1 MPAQSQQQQKLFGL
15 ALSVKRGETPRSE
28 ASDEILNIVNTMS
41 EKEIEDFAST
51 SHSGIPTKVET
62 QLRGVVREI
71 MRERVLSEAASTEAM
86 GIAAFT
92 ATRGDAVQKFID
104 NNNLDARKLFNY
116 VKGGKLADRMNF
128 VTALVGNPGNKY
140 QKMII
145 SKFRLKESVNESH
158 FKVGDNV
165 ECIKSGM
172 SGKIIGLDKAHGGED
187 EPYYSVETED
197 GKVVK
202 YAPNALKLRESVNE
216 GKDDFMAR
224 YDRTNINLKKG
235 YKHHTEAELNGLYD
249 KLGKLLK
256 NLKVKDATLVFESV
270 TEGYHVVRKGKQDAW
285 ISDKSYENL
294 MKGKDVVGYIIDDEG
309 GHDEV
314 WVSKKDIAKVSK
326 SNDALAK
333 VADKYSKFESVNEES
348 YNFGKEEYTKK
359 GLTPTDIHSLAM
371 AYIQTPITKLAG
383 KSLGHRVYVANDLA
397 RLTGTTQMDIT
408 KRGKPALIV
417 VLLKNG
423 LLDKSEYA
431 KLYRNLIK
439 LQKDFIDKYLL
450 NADPASRMVGGSA
463 ARQAYK
469 DMKGEF
475 DTE

>member
-1 MPAQSQQQQKLFGL
+1 
-15 ALSVKRGETPRSE
+15 
-28 ASDEILNIVNTMS
+28 
-41 EKEIEDFAST
+41 
-51 SHSGIPTKVET
+51 
-62 QLRGVVREI
+62 
-71 MRERVLSEAASTEAM
+71 
-86 GIAAFT
+86 
-92 ATRGDAVQKFID
+92 
-104 NNNLDARKLFNY
+104 
-116 VKGGKLADRMNF
+116 MNF

-270 TEGYHVVRKGKQDAW
+270 
-285 ISDKSYENL
+285 
-294 MKGKDVVGYIIDDEG
+294 
-309 GHDEV
+309 
-314 WVSKKDIAKVSK
+314 
-326 SNDALAK
+326 
-333 VADKYSKFESVNEES
+333 NEES

>member
-270 TEGYHVVRKGKQDAW
+270 
-285 ISDKSYENL
+285 
-294 MKGKDVVGYIIDDEG
+294 
-309 GHDEV
+309 
-314 WVSKKDIAKVSK
+314 
-326 SNDALAK
+326 
-333 VADKYSKFESVNEES
+333 NEES